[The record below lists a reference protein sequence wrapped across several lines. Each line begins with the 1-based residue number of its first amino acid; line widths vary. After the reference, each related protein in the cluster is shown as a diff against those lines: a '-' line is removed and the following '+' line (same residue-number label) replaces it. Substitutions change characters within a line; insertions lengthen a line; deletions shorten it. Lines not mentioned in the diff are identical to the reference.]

1 MTRLLFSI
9 LRFKFLG
16 SVALSENE
24 IEFSEYS
31 VFPSL
36 PASHLL
42 RSSSIGSISTVS
54 FDEHCSVDCVSLLL
68 IVNKFEFK
76 PTSLSL
82 ISSTQVG
89 PRQIYVVFSTQP
101 RSKLEQKIINVFVR
115 VKTRLNYRPSQ
126 PWR

>member
-24 IEFSEYS
+24 IEFSDYS
-31 VFPSL
+31 VFPLL

-76 PTSLSL
+76 PSLSL
-82 ISSTQVG
+82 ILSTQVG
-89 PRQIYVVFSTQP
+89 PRHIYVVFSTQ
-101 RSKLEQKIINVFVR
+101 
-115 VKTRLNYRPSQ
+115 
-126 PWR
+126 